1 MTLSTFKKFET
12 FVNEELE
19 KFYEELDDNSK
30 NYKAPVDINKTDY
43 KYTGSSFNVD
53 KVKKKEKI
61 KKVKKEWNGV
71 NNDKGLF

>member
-1 MTLSTFKKFET
+1 MTLSTFKKFEN

-30 NYKAPVDINKTDY
+30 NYKVPVDIKKTDY
-43 KYTGSSFNVD
+43 SYKGSNFNVGD
-53 KVKKKEKI
+53 IKKKQKI

>member
-19 KFYEELDDNSK
+19 KFYEELEDNSL
-30 NYKAPVDINKTDY
+30 NYKVPVDIKKTDY
-43 KYTGSSFNVD
+43 EYKGSNFDVG
-53 KVKKKEKI
+53 KIKKKERV

-71 NNDKGLF
+71 NNGKNLF